1 MDAVNWSELERLVA
15 HGQIS
20 RRVLLRRLLEA
31 GGIAAVIGPGATL
44 LAACG
49 ESKAA
54 GPSGPVPAGYPPI
67 NNNILGKKITLTI
80 LLAADYYNQAPFT
93 DLYAAFQ
100 KAYPDIKLNVTN
112 AVWEDIPTKV
122 KTAALG
128 GTPVDVA
135 HQHAFVY
142 GHIGVAEQV
151 DDLWSQWGKV
161 GDFLPNSLQDV
172 TWAGHR
178 YGIPLDVNCL
188 FTYFNKDLFASV
200 NATPPTATTS
210 YTDLGKELLKFQGKA
225 AKAIGLS
232 NSAWNN
238 SGLARANG
246 GDLLKSDEKG
256 VQINSDKVV
265 AALKWNSELGWKY
278 NVGTSPA
285 PTKRQDEPG
294 FLFVARQVALLFTGP
309 WDMPDIKKSGV
320 NFGTTELPKGLD
332 GNSNGSVQGGGS
344 LFVGKG
350 SKNREAAFEF
360 MKWAAAKPNQIRMA
374 KEMARWPVIADLYSD
389 PASIGADD
397 AALKP
402 YFSQLKAAKPYK
414 LEAFPE
420 GDKAWSDAVA
430 SAYNG
435 KDAQAVLNDAQTKAA
450 AAIGG

>member
-1 MDAVNWSELERLVA
+1 MDDVNWSELERLVA
-15 HGQIS
+15 HGQIT
-20 RRVLLRRLLEA
+20 RRALLRRLLEA
-31 GGIAAVIGPGATL
+31 GGIAAVIGPGAAL

-49 ESKAA
+49 EQKAA
-54 GPSGPVPAGYPPI
+54 GPSGTVPAGFPAI
-67 NNNILGKKITLTI
+67 NNNILGKKISLTI
-80 LLAADYYNQAPFT
+80 LLAADYYNQPPFT

-100 KAYPDIKLNVTN
+100 KAYPDITLNITN

-161 GDFLPNSLQDV
+161 GDFRPHSLQDV

-188 FTYFNKDLFASV
+188 FTYYNKDLFASV

-278 NVGTSPA
+278 GVGTSPA

-294 FLFVARQVALLFTGP
+294 LLVVGRQVALLFPCP
-309 WDMPDIKKSGV
+309 WDIPDINKMCV
-320 NFGTTELPKGLD
+320 NLPT
-332 GNSNGSVQGGGS
+332 
-344 LFVGKG
+344 
-350 SKNREAAFEF
+350 
-360 MKWAAAKPNQIRMA
+360 
-374 KEMARWPVIADLYSD
+374 
-389 PASIGADD
+389 
-397 AALKP
+397 
-402 YFSQLKAAKPYK
+402 
-414 LEAFPE
+414 PE
-420 GDKAWSDAVA
+420 RPTP
-430 SAYNG
+430 
-435 KDAQAVLNDAQTKAA
+435 LHR
-450 AAIGG
+450 